1 MRIDASGRVLIG
13 TTSLTGIS
21 SSGDDLV
28 IGSIGDGTS
37 RGLTF
42 ATTADAT
49 IRWADAGDNA
59 MGRIQYVNST
69 DIMTFHTSNAQRL
82 AINAAGQV
90 GINTTPTAFGQL
102 CVGMPSQS
110 GGSALQVMN
119 SATGGGDGGTTNIVL
134 RSVNSNGTNWAH
146 AEYRAHSH
154 KFLFQGTTKVNI
166 NTNGLCF
173 NTDTAADNALSD
185 YEEGTF
191 TPNNTIGMPLT
202 SNFPAQYV
210 KIGNLCWIMMD
221 ITFNSSPADTSQ
233 CGLIQNLPF
242 TAKNLTNGEQY
253 VDFPFISES
262 GSNNLDH
269 DLANTVTF
277 IEKQGTAIKIFNF
290 GLNAI
295 QQRAFLA
302 GRRMRF
308 NFCYRTE

>member
-1 MRIDASGRVLIG
+1 
-13 TTSLTGIS
+13 
-21 SSGDDLV
+21 
-28 IGSIGDGTS
+28 
-37 RGLTF
+37 
-42 ATTADAT
+42 
-49 IRWADAGDNA
+49 
-59 MGRIQYVNST
+59 
-69 DIMTFHTSNAQRL
+69 
-82 AINAAGQV
+82 
-90 GINTTPTAFGQL
+90 
-102 CVGMPSQS
+102 
-110 GGSALQVMN
+110 
-119 SATGGGDGGTTNIVL
+119 
-134 RSVNSNGTNWAH
+134 
-146 AEYRAHSH
+146 
-154 KFLFQGTTKVNI
+154 
-166 NTNGLCF
+166 
-173 NTDTAADNALSD
+173 
-185 YEEGTF
+185 
-191 TPNNTIGMPLT
+191 MPLT